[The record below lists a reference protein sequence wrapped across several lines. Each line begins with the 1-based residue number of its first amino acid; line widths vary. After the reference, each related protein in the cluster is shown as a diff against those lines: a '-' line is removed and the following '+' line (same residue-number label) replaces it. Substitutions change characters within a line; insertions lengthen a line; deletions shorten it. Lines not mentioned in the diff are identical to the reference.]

1 MNDVTNMQKMITENF
16 GFPPKNIKVLIDVGS
31 GEKPT
36 GKAIKQNLK
45 AIVAACKSG
54 DVLFIHF
61 SGHGTQ
67 VADKDGDD
75 ADNKDE
81 AIVPT
86 DLNIITDDDLRA
98 ILSALPANV
107 KLTMVCTFSLDAI
120 ACPRPCRV
128 LTLVAAPPWRV
139 HAGVA
144 ASP

>member
-1 MNDVTNMQKMITENF
+1 MQKMLTENF
-16 GFPPKNIKVLIDVGS
+16 GFPPKNIKVLVDVGA

-45 AIVAACKSG
+45 AIVASCKAG

-98 ILSALPANV
+98 ILGALPANV
-107 KLTMVCTFSLDAI
+107 KLTMVCTCSWCHCLRRA
-120 ACPRPCRV
+120 ACWA
-128 LTLVAAPPWRV
+128 L
-139 HAGVA
+139 
-144 ASP
+144 

>member
-1 MNDVTNMQKMITENF
+1 MTKSFLAAGTKAALKGCVNDVKNMQRMLTENF
-16 GFPPKNIKVLIDVGS
+16 GFPPKNIKVLVDVGA

-36 GKAIKQNLK
+36 GKAIKQNLRK
-45 AIVAACKSG
+45 IVKSCVSG

-86 DLNIITDDDLRA
+86 DLNIITDDDLKR
-98 ILSALPANV
+98 ILGKLPPNV
-107 KLTMVCTFSLDAI
+107 RLTMVRLFFS
-120 ACPRPCRV
+120 C
-128 LTLVAAPPWRV
+128 
-139 HAGVA
+139 
-144 ASP
+144 